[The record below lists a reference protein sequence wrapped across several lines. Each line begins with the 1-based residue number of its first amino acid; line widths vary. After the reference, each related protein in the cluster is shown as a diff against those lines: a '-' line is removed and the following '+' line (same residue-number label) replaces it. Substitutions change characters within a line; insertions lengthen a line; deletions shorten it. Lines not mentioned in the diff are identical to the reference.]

1 MVSWKM
7 EIIGLPAMSAPP
19 WRDRHLACYNI
30 EKLLARLQCLCPR
43 GATAIWLAATFKKK
57 KY

>member
-1 MVSWKM
+1 M

-43 GATAIWLAATFKKK
+43 GATTIWLAATFKKK